1 MMFNDKFDLDFLIHL
16 DEDYYYDECDHDQTH
31 HDQMIMNYDSMIQ
44 MNYDYDNDKCDH
56 DCKKHHDYYY
66 SKSDYLTIMII
77 IL

>member
-1 MMFNDKFDLDFLIHL
+1 MFNDKFDLDFLIHL

-31 HDQMIMNYDSMIQ
+31 
-44 MNYDYDNDKCDH
+44 DNDKCDH
-56 DCKKHHDYYY
+56 DYKKHHDYYY